1 MELKNKKLFVAIFV
15 ITTLIFSFLAYDP
28 EEISIAGPYF
38 PQIGYFQEELDQIS
52 RDLNVKIKYVPFSD
66 VETQI
71 VGGANIEEFD
81 LAIIPNPQGVVNLGE
96 RGHIYPVS
104 IALSDELINNNYPKH
119 LQEITTSETDQTN
132 YGILFR
138 LIPNSLIWYDVD
150 KYERLGS
157 PNFESF
163 EEMVSFSKENSSFDN
178 PLWCM
183 DIESGAS
190 TGWIATNWLEDLILH
205 EYGPDIYDDWSKQII
220 TSQNNEITL
229 SILNIGKLIF
239 DENTVYGGNQ
249 RIVSKEFRNNYRN
262 LLDENNSCVFSWS
275 GHFATMY
282 FPSDKSYE
290 DDFDFFKFP
299 SKSNKNAMVG
309 IGDSLVILN
318 PSNKSLDVFRALVD
332 DNFGQIWI
340 SKPDSTFISGNKNS
354 NIEQIENN
362 MLLKE
367 TLFVRNA
374 LNEDL
379 FRYDAS
385 ELMERRIGADHLLY
399 ALKKYISLGSE
410 FINEITEELDSKY

>member
-1 MELKNKKLFVAIFV
+1 M
-15 ITTLIFSFLAYDP
+15 
-28 EEISIAGPYF
+28 
-38 PQIGYFQEELDQIS
+38 
-52 RDLNVKIKYVPFSD
+52 
-66 VETQI
+66 
-71 VGGANIEEFD
+71 
-81 LAIIPNPQGVVNLGE
+81 
-96 RGHIYPVS
+96 
-104 IALSDELINNNYPKH
+104 INNNYPKH

-163 EEMVSFSKENSSFDN
+163 EDMISFTKQYSSFDN

-205 EYGPDIYDDWSKQII
+205 EYGPDIYDDWFKQII

-275 GHFATMY
+275 GHFASMY
-282 FPSDKSYE
+282 FPPDKSYE

-299 SKSNKNAMVG
+299 SESNKNAMVG

-318 PSNKSLDVFRALVD
+318 PSDKSLDVFRALVD

-340 SKPDSTFISGNKNS
+340 SKSDSTFISGNKNS